1 MHRRLL
7 LADKSPTIRRVIEL
21 TFSGEPISVVSVES
35 GEAAMEAVASNPP
48 DIVLADAA
56 MAPPDGYELASFIKQ
71 RPELSHIPVVLLT
84 AAFQPVDE
92 PRSRAAGCDAVLAK
106 PFELTELVWTVK
118 ELLASRET
126 STAAVAAV
134 FDGEAPWDGTS
145 DISLDDLLDAVDAE
159 LSRSPE
165 TPATS
170 GEARRAVLI
179 GRPKAGGAAPT
190 ATPCRSTTTSIAST
204 KSRGGRT
211 GWTHS
216 RCRWPPMRRTGT
228 PGGPTQAVAR
238 TTRRSRRSGGRSSR
252 CSRRR
257 LPNRPTPDLR
267 LAAHCP
273 LPFSDMAPA
282 VLLSESAPAEP
293 LHD

>member
-179 GRPKAGGAAPT
+179 RPAEGWWRGTDRNALPLDDYFDRIDEESRRPHRVDAQSLQVASDAENGNAGRPDAGGGHDDAAIEALRRAFLALLEA
-190 ATPCRSTTTSIAST
+190 ATPES
-204 KSRGGRT
+204 
-211 GWTHS
+211 
-216 RCRWPPMRRTGT
+216 
-228 PGGPTQAVAR
+228 
-238 TTRRSRRSGGRSSR
+238 
-252 CSRRR
+252 
-257 LPNRPTPDLR
+257 PD
-267 LAAHCP
+267 A
-273 LPFSDMAPA
+273 
-282 VLLSESAPAEP
+282 
-293 LHD
+293 